1 MTTAKPRSKIKFR
14 REEAGSVAIEFALA
28 SFFFLLPLVA
38 GTVEV
43 GVAVYQNMQVYA
55 AVEAG
60 ALYAQSDGW
69 DQAGI
74 QTAVT
79 GAFGSVATNGLTNV
93 TATPV
98 PTLFCGCPTGSTVVN
113 MGTPPCSLPNC
124 ANGNP
129 QRQYTKISAT
139 LTRTS
144 VIPIWGP
151 IFGLPTVF
159 QAKSLVRIN

>member
-1 MTTAKPRSKIKFR
+1 MTPTKPRSNSKPR
-14 REEAGSVAIEFALA
+14 YGEAGSVAIEFALA
-28 SFFFLLPLVA
+28 SVLFLLPLVA

-74 QTAVT
+74 EAAVT
-79 GAFGSVATNGLTNV
+79 GAFGSVATNALTNV

-98 PTLFCGCPTGSTVVN
+98 PTHFCGCPNGSTVLD

-124 ANGNP
+124 ANTNP
-129 QRQYTKISAT
+129 RREYTKISAT

-144 VIPIWGP
+144 VIPGLS
-151 IFGLPTVF
+151 FGLPDAF
-159 QAKSLVRIN
+159 QAESVVRLN